1 MQFIHVAWS
10 APMPLAVSNPTDI
23 VSNLEGLAAVIVIL
37 VAGLVAISHMA
48 RHKILGIVI
57 TIAGA
62 ALVYLA
68 IKGSLIEDVSTWF
81 QSIGL

>member
-1 MQFIHVAWS
+1 MSGISSPDA
-10 APMPLAVSNPTDI
+10 I
-23 VSNLEGLAAVIVIL
+23 VSNLEGLAAVVVIL

-68 IKGSLIEDVSTWF
+68 IKGTLIEDVSNWF
-81 QSIGL
+81 QQIGL

>member
-1 MQFIHVAWS
+1 ME
-10 APMPLAVSNPTDI
+10 LASDPTTI
-23 VSNLEGLAAVIVIL
+23 VSNLEGLAAVVVIL
-37 VAGLVAISHMA
+37 IAGLVAISHMA

-68 IKGSLIEDVSTWF
+68 IKGSLIQDVSGWF
-81 QSIGL
+81 QQWGL

>member
-1 MQFIHVAWS
+1 MSTPQTIIGNLETVA
-10 APMPLAVSNPTDI
+10 ALAV
-23 VSNLEGLAAVIVIL
+23 VL
-37 VAGLVAISHMA
+37 VAGLVAIAHMA

-68 IKGSLIEDVSTWF
+68 ITGRLIPDVSGWF
-81 QSIGL
+81 TQFGL

>member
-1 MQFIHVAWS
+1 MLLVAD
-10 APMPLAVSNPTDI
+10 PTTI
-23 VSNLEGLAAVIVIL
+23 VSNLEGLAAVVIIL

-48 RHKILGIVI
+48 RHRFLGIIV

-68 IKGSLIEDVSTWF
+68 IKGTLIQDVSTWF
-81 QSIGL
+81 TDIGL

>member
-1 MQFIHVAWS
+1 MLLVAD
-10 APMPLAVSNPTDI
+10 PMTI
-23 VSNLEGLAAVIVIL
+23 VSNLEGLAAVVIIL

-48 RHKILGIVI
+48 RHRFLGIIV

-68 IKGSLIEDVSTWF
+68 IKGTLIQDVSTWF
-81 QSIGL
+81 TDIGL